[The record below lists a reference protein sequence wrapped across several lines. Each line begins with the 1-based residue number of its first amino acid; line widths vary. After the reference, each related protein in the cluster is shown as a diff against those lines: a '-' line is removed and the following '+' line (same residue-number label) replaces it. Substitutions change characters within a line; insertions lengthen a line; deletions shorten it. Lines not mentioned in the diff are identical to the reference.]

1 MTLAQVFSSEFANLL
16 IPNPDLDF
24 WISDPKIH
32 FWAKLDPK
40 TQSCSFCL
48 KIGAHSISRM
58 LISNP
63 GLDFWNFYPKIH
75 FWAKAS
81 VLTEN
86 WHSWYLRSADSE
98 SGLSFWN
105 CDAKIHFW
113 ENLGQKVK
121 VACFSW
127 KIGLHGIL
135 TMLIFFPTLVFWICD
150 NK

>member
-105 CDAKIHFW
+105 SEAKIHFW
-113 ENLGQKVK
+113 ENLGQKSQSCLFFLKNWVTWHLDD
-121 VACFSW
+121 ADFFSN
-127 KIGLHGIL
+127 ISFLNL
-135 TMLIFFPTLVFWICD
+135 RQ
-150 NK
+150 